1 MGKVLN
7 TEGILD
13 RLVFRLRIVQ
23 KFYSLKKDTMLLVGI
38 LRLAKPNNADPTKI
52 LEKNACA
59 RVTFLIKLQTWGLRL
74 Y

>member
-52 LEKNACA
+52 LEKTP
-59 RVTFLIKLQTWGLRL
+59 VPESLF
-74 Y
+74 